1 MIEFEIKPLANP
13 AQAPQALA
21 ELIASAVNGQ
31 PAADASVTEAGK
43 QVREEQE
50 QAELARGSWTDLDTV
65 NFATI
70 DPDNDWSDV

>member
-13 AQAPQALA
+13 AMAPQALA
-21 ELIASAVNGQ
+21 ELIASAVHGQ
-31 PAADASVTEAGK
+31 PAADESVTEAGK

-70 DPDNDWSDV
+70 DPENDWSDV

>member
-1 MIEFEIKPLANP
+1 MIEFEIKPLVNP
-13 AQAPQALA
+13 AMAPQALA

-31 PAADASVTEAGK
+31 PAEDASVTEAGK
-43 QVREEQE
+43 QIREEQE

>member
-21 ELIASAVNGQ
+21 ELIASAVHGQ
-31 PAADASVTEAGK
+31 PAEDASVTEAGK

>member
-13 AQAPQALA
+13 AMAPQALA
-21 ELIASAVNGQ
+21 ELIASAVNGH
-31 PAADASVTEAGK
+31 PAEDAAVTEAGK
-43 QVREEQE
+43 QIREEQL

-70 DPDNDWSDV
+70 EPENDWSDV

>member
-13 AQAPQALA
+13 ALAPRALA

-31 PAADASVTEAGK
+31 PADDASVTEAGK
-43 QVREEQE
+43 LVRDEQE

-65 NFATI
+65 NFATL
-70 DPDNDWSDV
+70 DPENDWSDV

>member
-1 MIEFEIKPLANP
+1 MIEFEIKPLVNP
-13 AQAPQALA
+13 AMAPQALA

-31 PAADASVTEAGK
+31 PAKDASVTEAGK

-70 DPDNDWSDV
+70 EPENDWSDV